1 MKTTKLGLLILAAT
15 ILSSCSITVPVR
27 GQSPTSD
34 EVFTGTATGRMD
46 GAGEM
51 QVVSNK
57 GAVCTG
63 NFVYVTRREGEGI
76 FVCEDG
82 RTGPFKFVSTGSK
95 GVGTGQ
101 IGKETF
107 TFTFGN

>member
-1 MKTTKLGLLILAAT
+1 MTTPLKLNITIACFLITA
-15 ILSSCSITVPVR
+15 CSVTVPIK

-57 GAVCTG
+57 GAVCSG
-63 NFVYVTRREGEGI
+63 NFVYVTKREGEGI

-82 RTGPFKFVSTGSK
+82 RSGPFKFVSTGSK